1 MNISPKVSI
10 VIPTYNRAHL
20 ISKTI
25 DSVLEQSIQDIEVII
40 VDDFSSDFEALEKV
54 VEGYNNPKVS
64 LLRHKVNLHGSAA
77 RNTGIKAAKGEFL
90 ALLDS
95 DDIWPSNKLEEC
107 IKVEL
112 ESNEVLYSQLQN
124 ADGVFPLSPIKENEK
139 VGDYLFTNNGCMQT
153 STLFMHLSLAQQVL
167 FDETLKRF
175 QDFDFVIRL
184 QAAGAKFSFLPKI
197 LCIMCDD
204 DAGNRISNNVS
215 YEPSVYWL
223 NKIITELSYSAASSF
238 YCNRVVR
245 LMVLSKNQSKILKLM
260 PKSVYG
266 NMPLVLKAKLLLM
279 SKTPSFV
286 YVYLQKSWHIIKKIR
301 KSI

>member
-1 MNISPKVSI
+1 MNIKPKVSI

-25 DSVLEQSIQDIEVII
+25 DSVLQQSVQNIEIII

-54 VEGYNNPKVS
+54 INNYGNPKIT

-77 RNTGIKAAKGEFL
+77 RNTGIKAAKGEYL

-107 IKVEL
+107 LNIKL
-112 ESNEVLYSQLQN
+112 EAGEVLYSQLQN
-124 ADGVFPLSPIKENEK
+124 SDGVFPLTGIKVDEK
-139 VGDYLFTNNGCMQT
+139 VGDYLFANSGCMQT
-153 STLFMHLSLAQQVL
+153 STLFMHLLLAQQVL

-184 QAAGAKFSFLPKI
+184 QAAGAKFVFLPKI

-204 DAGNRISNNVS
+204 DAGNRISNNIS
-215 YEPSVYWL
+215 YEPSIYWL
-223 NKIITELSYSAASSF
+223 NRIITELSCLAASSF
-238 YCNRVVR
+238 YYRRVVR
-245 LMVLSKNQSKILKLM
+245 LMVLSQNQSKIIKLM
-260 PKSVYG
+260 PSSIYEY
-266 NMPLVLKAKLLLM
+266 MSWTLKAKLLLM
-279 SKTPSFV
+279 SVTPSFV
-286 YVYLQKSWHIIKKIR
+286 YASLQKAWHLIKKYR